1 MFEWSLTS
9 HSTQS
14 RLFRRWSS
22 QQITL
27 LILINKIV
35 QEKNNLVQLKKQ
47 TTQNT
52 AKQNYPGSVAS
63 YYIRPGNEVGL
74 FYTTLPIPRDT
85 GQYKEEIKEPQT
97 AIQHEILS
105 CTRPRCVT
113 LYKACSIPSP
123 TSLSTIVWPSVVK
136 RHYLT
141 QSTTYIGISYN

>member
-1 MFEWSLTS
+1 MVFTANYFIDTDKQN
-9 HSTQS
+9 STG
-14 RLFRRWSS
+14 
-22 QQITL
+22 
-27 LILINKIV
+27 K
-35 QEKNNLVQLKKQ
+35 KNNLVQLKKQ

-63 YYIRPGNEVGL
+63 YDIRPGNEVGL

-105 CTRPRCVT
+105 CPRPHCVT

-123 TSLSTIVWPSVVK
+123 HLIVDNSLAISRQTPLLNSVDYVYW
-136 RHYLT
+136 H
-141 QSTTYIGISYN
+141 